1 MEKYIVTYSGWYIN
15 KDSYYGWELSAK
27 FTAFPTRLYARIM
40 KTRYFNKIIQHAY
53 KDFTITLKDFSI
65 INRISN

>member
-1 MEKYIVTYSGWYIN
+1 MKYIVTYSGWYIH
-15 KDSYYGWELSAK
+15 KDSYYGWELSTK

-40 KTRYFNKIIQHAY
+40 KTRYFNTIVHEY

-65 INRISN
+65 IDRTNN